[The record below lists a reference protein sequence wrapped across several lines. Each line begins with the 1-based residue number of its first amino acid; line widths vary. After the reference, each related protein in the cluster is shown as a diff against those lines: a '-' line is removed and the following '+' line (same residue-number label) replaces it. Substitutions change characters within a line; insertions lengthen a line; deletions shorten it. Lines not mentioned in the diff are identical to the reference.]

1 MKIICIGRN
10 YKDHAKE
17 LNNSIPKNPVFFCKP
32 DTALNRA
39 SYYFLP
45 SYSNEIH
52 YELELVV
59 KINKVGKTIQ
69 KKFAHKYY
77 NEITIGLDLTARD
90 LQNSCKENG
99 LPWEISKGFDGSAPI
114 GIWFKKET
122 LSSFDFHLLKN
133 GEKVQ
138 NGNPKDMLFDI
149 DTIIEYVSRY
159 MTLKKGDLI
168 YTGTPAGVGKMNI
181 NDKFE
186 GYLDGKKALTLSVK

>member
-10 YKDHAKE
+10 YRDHAKE
-17 LNNSIPKNPVFFCKP
+17 LNNPITQNPVFFCKP
-32 DTALNRA
+32 DTALNRT
-39 SYYFLP
+39 SLYYLP

-69 KKFAHKYY
+69 KKYAHKYY
-77 NEITIGLDLTARD
+77 SEISIGLDLTARD
-90 LQNSCKENG
+90 LQKSCKENG

-114 GIWFKKET
+114 GTWYEKEK
-122 LSSFDFHLLKN
+122 LSSLNFHLLKN

-138 NGNPKDMLFDI
+138 VGNSDDMLFDI

-181 NDKFE
+181 NDRFE
-186 GYLDGKKALTLSVK
+186 GYLDGKKALTLLVK

>member
-10 YKDHAKE
+10 YRDHAKE
-17 LNNSIPKNPVFFCKP
+17 LNNPIAQNPIFFCKP
-32 DTALNRA
+32 DTALNRT
-39 SYYFLP
+39 SLYYLP

-59 KINKVGKTIQ
+59 KIKKVGKTIQ
-69 KKFAHKYY
+69 KKYAHKYY
-77 NEITIGLDLTARD
+77 SEISIGLDLTARD
-90 LQNSCKENG
+90 LQKSCKENG

-114 GIWFKKET
+114 GTWYEKEKLT
-122 LSSFDFHLLKN
+122 SLNFHLLKN

-138 NGNPKDMLFDI
+138 VGNSDDMLFDI

-181 NDKFE
+181 NDRFE
-186 GYLDGKKALTLSVK
+186 GYLDGKKALTLLVK